1 MKTFGNILLYLM
13 IGIGLWRI
21 FFGEKERTVEKVT
34 KNNQKVNYDLFARKT
49 VANVF
54 ETFHTSKKGLSEKQ
68 ASIARERYGDNKIS
82 YGKKTPFILEV
93 LKAYITPFT
102 LVLIGLGLTSI
113 TTDVLMAAP
122 ADRDYFGS
130 AIIFTMVIISGTMT
144 LIQSVRSNHAAEKLK
159 SLVKVTATV
168 RRKNQFLELPI
179 EEIVCGDVVKLSAG
193 DMIPA
198 DVRLTVTKDL
208 FVSQSALTGES
219 YPVEKRAESQIE
231 AQDSET
237 SYENMVF
244 MGSNVISGSAEGV
257 VIATGNRTLFGD
269 VAKSLSTKPDL
280 TNFELGIKK
289 TSFIFIKFMAIM
301 APTVIVINGLTKG
314 DWIEAFLFGLSVAVG
329 LTPEMLPMIVTT
341 NLVKGASRMAKK
353 GTVIKNIN
361 SIQNFGAVDVL
372 CTDKTGTLTQDKII
386 LEYHLDCDGKEN
398 SRVLRHAYLNS
409 YYQTG
414 LKNLMDVAIIDAAK
428 NELDTTKINYQKVD
442 EIPFDF
448 DRRRMSVVVADNDG
462 KTQMITKGAIE
473 EMLRISS
480 FVDFK
485 GKVIPLTEKAKQE
498 VLEKVKELNSDG
510 LRVLGV
516 AQKTNPSVV
525 GEFSVSD
532 ESEMVLIGYLAFLD
546 PPKETTKQALETL
559 KKHGVGVKVLT
570 GDNALVTKSV
580 CKQIGLESEE
590 LVTGEQIANL
600 NEVQLAD
607 IVEKYNVFVKLN
619 PQQKQRITHALK
631 KNGHTVGFLGDGIND
646 APAMKAADVGISVDT
661 AVDIAKESADVILL
675 EKDLMVLER
684 GIVSGRETFGN
695 IMKYIKATASSNFGN
710 MFSVLIASTFLP
722 FLPMLPLQLLFLNM
736 IYDISC
742 ISIPWDH
749 MDKEYLDEPKS
760 WISAN
765 IGKFMLWIG
774 PTSSVFD
781 ITTYLLMYF
790 VICPAMLG
798 GSYHTLSPAQQA
810 TFIAIFHAGWFVE
823 SLWTQTMVLHA
834 LRTPKVPF
842 LQSRASFSMI
852 AITTLG
858 IAVGTIVPFTNFGRN
873 LGMLP
878 LPGNYWLW
886 LFVTMVLYLALVT
899 VVKRIY
905 IRRYGELL

>member
-314 DWIEAFLFGLSVAVG
+314 DWMEAFLFGLSVAVG

-580 CKQIGLESEE
+580 CKQVGLESEE

-886 LFVTMVLYLALVT
+886 LFVTMVLYLALVS

>member
-198 DVRLTVTKDL
+198 DVRLTVTNDL

-269 VAKSLSTKPDL
+269 VAKSLSTKPEL

-314 DWIEAFLFGLSVAVG
+314 DWMEAFLFGLSVAVG

-580 CKQIGLESEE
+580 CKQVGLESEE

>member
-289 TSFIFIKFMAIM
+289 TSFIFIKFMALM

-314 DWIEAFLFGLSVAVG
+314 DWMEAFLFGLSVAVG

-386 LEYHLDCDGKEN
+386 LEYHLDCDGKED

-580 CKQIGLESEE
+580 CKQVGLESEE

-798 GSYHTLSPAQQA
+798 GSYHTLSPAQQV

>member
-21 FFGEKERTVEKVT
+21 FFGVKERTVEKVT

-314 DWIEAFLFGLSVAVG
+314 DWMEAFLFGLSVAVG

-386 LEYHLDCDGKEN
+386 LEYHLDCDGKED

-580 CKQIGLESEE
+580 CKQVGLESEE

>member
-314 DWIEAFLFGLSVAVG
+314 DWMEAFLFGLSVAVG

-525 GEFSVSD
+525 GEFSESD

-580 CKQIGLESEE
+580 CKQVGLESEE

>member
-21 FFGEKERTVEKVT
+21 FFGVKERTVEKVT

-314 DWIEAFLFGLSVAVG
+314 DWMEAFLFGLSVAVG

-386 LEYHLDCDGKEN
+386 LEYHLDCDGKED

-532 ESEMVLIGYLAFLD
+532 ESQMVLIGYLAFLD

-580 CKQIGLESEE
+580 CKQVGLESEE

>member
-314 DWIEAFLFGLSVAVG
+314 DWMEAFLFGLSVAVG

-386 LEYHLDCDGKEN
+386 LEYHLDCDGKED

-580 CKQIGLESEE
+580 CKQVGLESEE

-798 GSYHTLSPAQQA
+798 GSYHTLSPAQQV

>member
-314 DWIEAFLFGLSVAVG
+314 DWMEAFLFGLSVAVG

-386 LEYHLDCDGKEN
+386 LEYHLDCDGKED

-532 ESEMVLIGYLAFLD
+532 ESQMVLIGYLAFLD

-580 CKQIGLESEE
+580 CKQVGLESEE

-646 APAMKAADVGISVDT
+646 APAMKAADIGISVDT

-765 IGKFMLWIG
+765 ISKFMLWIG

-798 GSYHTLSPAQQA
+798 GSYHTLSPAQQV

>member
-269 VAKSLSTKPDL
+269 VAKSLITKPDL

-289 TSFIFIKFMAIM
+289 TSFIFIKFMALM

-314 DWIEAFLFGLSVAVG
+314 DWMEAFLFGLSVAVG

-386 LEYHLDCDGKEN
+386 LEYHLDCDGKED

-580 CKQIGLESEE
+580 CKQVGLESEE

-798 GSYHTLSPAQQA
+798 GNYHTLSPAQQA

>member
-21 FFGEKERTVEKVT
+21 FFGVKERTVEKVT

-289 TSFIFIKFMAIM
+289 TSFIFIKFMALM

-314 DWIEAFLFGLSVAVG
+314 DWMEAFLFGLSVAVG

-386 LEYHLDCDGKEN
+386 LEYHLDCDGKED

-580 CKQIGLESEE
+580 CKQVGLESEE

>member
-269 VAKSLSTKPDL
+269 VAKSLSTKPEL

-314 DWIEAFLFGLSVAVG
+314 DWMEAFLFGLSVAVG

-580 CKQIGLESEE
+580 CKQVGLESEE